1 MDFKKCSNF
10 EKNVRFFISQIWFY
24 LLKFALKD
32 THAKKET
39 QKHTTE
45 FI

>member
-24 LLKFALKD
+24 DFTID
-32 THAKKET
+32 EIKEVVIID
-39 QKHTTE
+39 K
-45 FI
+45 IN